1 MASETMQAL
10 VKAEPGTGM
19 EPRKVPTPDPG
30 PGEVR
35 LRVKSVGIDG
45 GVEQLIYDWHE
56 SKHYYADYLPQIFG
70 HEFAGVV
77 DALGPDVSTVDEGD
91 RVAVEPGIVC
101 GECRNCRAGKR
112 SLCVS
117 DDRQAIGLDTD
128 VDGALAE
135 YIVVPEETCYTFDD
149 SLSFDV
155 GVFLELLGLGVHAVE
170 NSGLEPG
177 DSAAIT
183 GPGSA
188 GMGILVAARAAGAGP
203 ITVVGTEADT
213 TNRLPTAETMGATHT
228 RTAEDG
234 LDDEVDVFFEASG
247 APAALSE
254 GVEHTRA
261 GGEIVQ
267 VGVFHDNRTVDV
279 DLNRLV
285 RRGVDVTTVYGRRDS
300 SWRRAREIATRIDCS
315 PVVGPAFD
323 MAEYERGFDAVRER
337 EGIKVTLHP

>member
-1 MASETMQAL
+1 MSSTMQAL
-10 VKAEPGTGM
+10 VKTEPGQGM
-19 EPRKVPTPDPG
+19 QLEEVPKPEPG

-35 LRVKSVGIDG
+35 LRVESVGIDG

-56 SKHYYADYLPQIFG
+56 SKHHYADHLPQIFG

-77 DALGPDVSTVDEGD
+77 DALGSEVSHCAEGD
-91 RVAVEPGIVC
+91 RVAVEPAIVC

-112 SLCVS
+112 SLCES
-117 DDRQAIGLDTD
+117 PDRTAIGLDTD

-135 YIVVPEETCYTFDD
+135 YVVVPEETCYTFDE

-170 NSGLEPG
+170 TAGLEPG
-177 DSAAIT
+177 DSVAIT

-188 GMGILVAARAAGAGP
+188 GMGILVAAVAAGAGP
-203 ITVVGTEADT
+203 VTVVGTEADT
-213 TNRLPTAETMGATHT
+213 AHRLPTAETVGATYT
-228 RTAEDG
+228 RTIDEG
-234 LDDEVDVFFEASG
+234 LDGDVDVFFEASG
-247 APAALSE
+247 APSALAE
-254 GVEHTRA
+254 GVEHARA

-267 VGVFHDNRTVDV
+267 VGVFHGDRTVDV

-285 RRGVDVTTVYGRRDS
+285 RNGIDVRTVYGRSDS
-300 SWRRAREIATRIDCS
+300 SWRRAREIATRVDCS
-315 PVVGPAFD
+315 PIVGPAFD
-323 MAEYERGFDAVRER
+323 VNEYERGFDAVRER